1 MKKLSLLLASIGAG
15 LLLVGGTVAAY
26 IVTAADQLG
35 VRVSPGSIDTDK
47 TGRVTLS
54 WDTNTTHPVGNLV
67 PGTETE
73 VGQVKLAADAP
84 EVQEFENYTGHFNV
98 TLTNLSKGNTRDL
111 LNYLEVKVYKSTSGQ
126 ESGYPETGTAF
137 PSPEANT
144 DGYLATAYDDITAV
158 SGYLYKVTVKLT
170 ASAGDD
176 FYPDLLTQTAYA
188 TFDWGPASGDIDER
202 DLATVYYAVNPL
214 ATGHELYAH
223 IYKGNA
229 AAADY
234 PGLKM
239 TYVYDI
245 AGGKQLYS
253 ASFDRN
259 KYDSF
264 KFIDVTTEA
273 KTQLA
278 QVTKQFVDK
287 DANPYYNGTEWATK
301 PAEDL
306 ALYYVRGEIGG
317 TNYWSTNEKSLA
329 LRQNPEKETEYL
341 ILDLALHANDEIKI
355 YKPSEDK
362 WFGPSEGNYLIT
374 EDGTYTVCF
383 EYGHEDGG
391 GWVNGMGVF
400 KQ

>member
-1 MKKLSLLLASIGAG
+1 MSIGAG
-15 LLLVGGTVAAY
+15 LLLVGGTVASY
-26 IVTAADQLG
+26 IVTSADTLG

-54 WDTNTTHPVGNLV
+54 WGANTTHPVGNLE
-67 PGTETE
+67 PGVETE
-73 VGQVKLAADAP
+73 VGQVVLAADAP
-84 EVQEFENYTGHFNV
+84 EVTEFTNYTGIFSV
-98 TLTNLSKGNTRDL
+98 AVTNLSKGNSYDL
-111 LNYLEVKVYKSTSGQ
+111 MNYLDVKLYKDTTGAGTAWGAAQTFPSAAAD
-126 ESGYPETGTAF
+126 ESGYLAKSKEDTA
-137 PSPEANT
+137 
-144 DGYLATAYDDITAV
+144 AV
-158 SGYLYKVTVKLT
+158 SGYRYKITVTLNAT
-170 ASAGDD
+170 AGDSY
-176 FYPDLLTQTAYA
+176 YPDLLLQTAYA
-188 TFDWGPASGDIDER
+188 TFNWGPASTDIDVR
-202 DLATVYYAVNPL
+202 SLATVYYAVSSLEP
-214 ATGHELYAH
+214 GHELYAH

-264 KFIDVTTEA
+264 KFIDVNTSTSVKTVLHEA
-273 KTQLA
+273 
-278 QVTKQFVDK
+278 TKAF
-287 DANPYYNGTEWATK
+287 AAEEENPYYNGTAWAPK
-301 PAEDL
+301 EAEQL

-317 TNYWSTNEKSLA
+317 ENYWSVNDKSLA
-329 LRQNPEKETEYL
+329 LHHNTEPGKEEEYL
-341 ILDLALHANDEIKI
+341 ILDLELHENDEIKI
-355 YKPSEDK
+355 YKPSADQ

-383 EYGHEDGG
+383 EYGHADGG

-400 KQ
+400 KQAE